1 MVKEKL
7 TYFLGILLLFSC
19 SDANTDELIP
29 VPIESRYYNLT
40 DSLKVVGARNAVKK
54 AYQLTDILYTPK
66 ATIGATSFKS
76 GKEYKGMIYSSVKEI
91 NTYVGLDVSFHTFM
105 TAVNNQRSLLYTE
118 VLNKPPYH
126 GANCSAYYGTVCSA
140 LVSYALGLKYQLGS
154 NQFEYSDLFELVDN
168 PAHENVQIAD
178 VIWQP
183 GHVAI
188 VTGINC
194 DNDGMVKNIEYCEAV
209 SPRCHRVKIS
219 PQELTSDISLNG
231 KKLFRYKYLEKNI
244 EYMPATGFVDVEDEK
259 SQPFIYN
266 DLICTNKGDKACFRE
281 GENVI
286 INLSGS
292 YEFMELYKDDVLVD
306 VLNVREVNDT
316 TLASLPYGDY
326 KARLFKGSTYSD
338 FTYWKV
344 INVDVSIDKANNTVY
359 FQSQN
364 SIPESYEFCTISGS
378 RGIPQTY
385 VHELTDEEVRNG
397 FSVIPSNKINSS
409 ATYIKVHFK
418 CDYGRVINQ
427 PIVWK

>member
-1 MVKEKL
+1 
-7 TYFLGILLLFSC
+7 
-19 SDANTDELIP
+19 
-29 VPIESRYYNLT
+29 
-40 DSLKVVGARNAVKK
+40 
-54 AYQLTDILYTPK
+54 
-66 ATIGATSFKS
+66 
-76 GKEYKGMIYSSVKEI
+76 MII
-91 NTYVGLDVSFHTFM
+91 GLDLVNEEDAGNPLEDYADYFNSDKTRESGLNYFFHCGE
-105 TAVNNQRSLLYTE
+105 SLRLDNTSVLDAYLLGADRVGHGFNLYRF
-118 VLNKPPYH
+118 P
-126 GANCSAYYGTVCSA
+126 
-140 LVSYALGLKYQLGS
+140 
-154 NQFEYSDLFELVDN
+154 
-168 PAHENVQIAD
+168 
-178 VIWQP
+178 
-183 GHVAI
+183 
-188 VTGINC
+188 
-194 DNDGMVKNIEYCEAV
+194 
-209 SPRCHRVKIS
+209 
-219 PQELTSDISLNG
+219 DI
-231 KKLFRYKYLEKNI
+231 
-244 EYMPATGFVDVEDEK
+244 
-259 SQPFIYN
+259 
-266 DLICTNKGDKACFRE
+266 
-281 GENVI
+281 
-286 INLSGS
+286 
-292 YEFMELYKDDVLVD
+292 MELYKDDVLVD